1 MSHVLKACA
10 HFYDA
15 SCIMHN
21 KKESRFY
28 DSYFVHNFNKLI
40 FTIFNVVVSVLSVL
54 LICLLLSSPPLT
66 HSPSIPPNKRID
78 EEWATSL
85 FVGNSRTNKLAVHS
99 STRRLFGGMLPKLS
113 SCHSVA
119 SSCNLLTLYFF
130 HCLIANLTICFCFY
144 YFI

>member
-1 MSHVLKACA
+1 MHIFMMHHASCTIKKRA
-10 HFYDA
+10 HFMIHI
-15 SCIMHN
+15 SFTILMN
-21 KKESRFY
+21 
-28 DSYFVHNFNKLI
+28 LI

-119 SSCNLLTLYFF
+119 PSCNLLTLYLF

>member
-1 MSHVLKACA
+1 MMH
-10 HFYDA
+10 HA
-15 SCIMHN
+15 SCTI
-21 KKESRFY
+21 KKRADFMIHISFTILM
-28 DSYFVHNFNKLI
+28 NLI

-130 HCLIANLTICFCFY
+130 HCLIANLTICFLFSLFHIDGCSSLNF
-144 YFI
+144 F